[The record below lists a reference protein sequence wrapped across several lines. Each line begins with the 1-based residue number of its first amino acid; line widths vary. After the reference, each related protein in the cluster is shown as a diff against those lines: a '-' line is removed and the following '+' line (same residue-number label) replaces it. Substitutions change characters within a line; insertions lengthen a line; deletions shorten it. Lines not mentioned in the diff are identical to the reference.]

1 MAASQNSRAGEIPVT
16 YDRWIHVMADILHQL
31 LALIEK
37 GTVEHRCAAL
47 LVLGA
52 LKSENSAVVKTVSGA
67 LDHSNPI
74 IKDYAL
80 RYFEEVH
87 SKSHAPLLFKFLED
101 PDKDIQERVIR
112 VLTEAGQAVVPS
124 LLRVAPAA
132 SRTWLLN
139 AGRVLCAVRGKTA
152 LKGLLQMLRAGTDEF
167 NKTVCDL
174 MTPAI
179 REMDAKEQEQF
190 ADEVE
195 AFATALDVKQQRP
208 ALVSA
213 MRLLA
218 QLGRPQTRRWLF
230 KFVGRE
236 HQAILR
242 SHALVALL
250 RGLREQDLHKDEYAK
265 LFPLLEES
273 EFSEVT
279 RIAVELLDTHELP
292 DDARSLL
299 SRLMQSP
306 HPDVQ
311 KFALRKMGSF
321 GTPATVRTLV
331 EQLGDPDYRRRDV
344 AANSLR
350 KIPEARTALIKELV
364 TCDDASKA
372 WSIVELL
379 PSFEGKWRQ
388 DVLESLWK
396 RLEKA
401 IETEDRIQTAFLNVF
416 KQADQEYAYEQ
427 LAANSVRLL
436 KAKKYKE
443 AVAFLTPLKDFPAFK
458 PENKF
463 QLAVAQLKL
472 HSHTITSH
480 RQHPAV
486 ELFAD
491 LYRNSAYPLFEALK
505 RERSL
510 TPEEIFALG
519 FSLVERPGDERSVG
533 KDLLAHI
540 ASKFPRNKIGK
551 NAKNKLKLVAV

>member
-1 MAASQNSRAGEIPVT
+1 
-16 YDRWIHVMADILHQL
+16 
-31 LALIEK
+31 
-37 GTVEHRCAAL
+37 
-47 LVLGA
+47 
-52 LKSENSAVVKTVSGA
+52 
-67 LDHSNPI
+67 
-74 IKDYAL
+74 
-80 RYFEEVH
+80 
-87 SKSHAPLLFKFLED
+87 
-101 PDKDIQERVIR
+101 
-112 VLTEAGQAVVPS
+112 
-124 LLRVAPAA
+124 
-132 SRTWLLN
+132 
-139 AGRVLCAVRGKTA
+139 
-152 LKGLLQMLRAGTDEF
+152 
-167 NKTVCDL
+167 
-174 MTPAI
+174 
-179 REMDAKEQEQF
+179 MDAKEQQQVG
-190 ADEVE
+190 DEVE
-195 AFATALDVKQQRP
+195 AFALSLDVKQQRP
-208 ALVSA
+208 AVVSA

-218 QLGRPQTRRWLF
+218 QLGRPQARRWLF
-230 KFVGRE
+230 KFVGPE
-236 HQAILR
+236 HPAILR
-242 SHALVALL
+242 SHTLVALL

-273 EFSEVT
+273 EFSDVT
-279 RIAVELLDTHELP
+279 RLAVELLDVHELP

-299 SRLMQSP
+299 ARLMQSP
-306 HPDVQ
+306 HADVQ
-311 KFALRKMGSF
+311 KFALRKMGGF

-372 WSIVELL
+372 WSIAELL

-388 DVLESLWK
+388 DVLENLWK
-396 RLEKA
+396 RLQKA
-401 IETEDRIQTAFLNVF
+401 IEAEDRIQTAFLNVF
-416 KQADQEYAYEQ
+416 KQADQDYAYEQ

-443 AVAFLTPLKDFPAFK
+443 AVAFLTPLKDFPAFR

-463 QLAVAQLKL
+463 QLALAQLKL

-510 TPEEIFALG
+510 TPEEVFALG

-540 ASKFPRNKIGK
+540 ANKFPRNKIGK
-551 NAKNKLKLVAV
+551 NAKNKLKLVT